1 VRVEAADERKVLLRY
16 AHPPQLLDL
25 NADGSAGDD
34 GGRLRPGE
42 GGLWLDRPKEN
53 HSSRLE
59 PCAKGQI
66 GGIEGRYRCQEL
78 DADLT
83 IADAGGAFYGAFS
96 GFLGQGRMERL
107 EPIGRDVWALPCAR
121 ALDHTPPGDW
131 TLAFARDSEDA
142 PVSVRVGCWLAR
154 GLTFNRHA

>member
-1 VRVEAADERKVLLRY
+1 VRLDAAEPGQIRLRY
-16 AHPPQLLDL
+16 AHPPQVLDL
-25 NADGSAGDD
+25 NADGTAGDD

-42 GGLWLDRPKEN
+42 GGLWMDRPKEN

-59 PCAKGQI
+59 PCPQGASDGLA
-66 GGIEGRYRCQEL
+66 GRYRCEEL

-83 IADAGGAFYGAFS
+83 LTDAGGALFGAFS
-96 GFLGQGRMERL
+96 GFLGQGRMELL

-131 TLAFARDSEDA
+131 TLVFARDGERAASI
-142 PVSVRVGCWLAR
+142 RVGCWLAR
-154 GLTFNRHA
+154 GLTYVRCT